1 MRLLSFLMLLLIVSC
16 NAPTTPSA
24 KITIEPE
31 LAEGIKDGRLL
42 LLFHHD
48 EKTEPRFAVSDDVN
62 SAQVM
67 GMDFED
73 YQAGNPLSF
82 DFGTFGIPAGTTFN
96 QLVFRYNDSA
106 NGTGEVIYLDNIKQ
120 TN

>member
-1 MRLLSFLMLLLIVSC
+1 MRLFPFLMLLLIISC

-48 EKTEPRFAVSDDVN
+48 EKTEPRFAVSDDVT

-82 DFGTFGIPAGTTFN
+82 DFGSFLKTF
-96 QLVFRYNDSA
+96 L
-106 NGTGEVIYLDNIKQ
+106 LCIKLPL
-120 TN
+120 